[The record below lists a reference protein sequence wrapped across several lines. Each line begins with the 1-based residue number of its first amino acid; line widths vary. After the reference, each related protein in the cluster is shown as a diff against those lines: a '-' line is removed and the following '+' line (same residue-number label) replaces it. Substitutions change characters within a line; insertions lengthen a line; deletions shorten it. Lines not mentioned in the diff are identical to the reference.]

1 MAPMLGDATESGI
14 SRAGHPGQDGAMQI
28 TRFGHAAIL
37 VETADTRVLIDPG
50 AFSDDAVFALTG
62 LDAIVVT
69 HQHPD
74 HIDQDRAPALLDAN
88 PDAVLLSDP
97 ETAAVLDFGSWTAN
111 EDGLEMLVG
120 ELTIRGVGA
129 QHAVILPSIPRIG
142 NVGVLVS
149 APGEPTLFHPGDSYE
164 HAPEGVDVL
173 ALPLSAPWAKASETV
188 DFARRVAPATLFPIH
203 DRTVS
208 DLGYGVYWKQ
218 VSGHAGVDDA
228 RLLGQLD
235 TTTVEVV

>member
-1 MAPMLGDATESGI
+1 
-14 SRAGHPGQDGAMQI
+14 MQI

-37 VETADTRVLIDPG
+37 VEAAGARVLVDPG
-50 AFSDDAVFALTG
+50 GFSDDAVFALTG

-74 HIDQDRAPALLDAN
+74 HVDQDRAPGLLEGN
-88 PDAVLLSDP
+88 PDAVLLCDP
-97 ETAAVLDFGSWTAN
+97 ESAAVLSFGDWTENA
-111 EDGLEMLVG
+111 DGLETVVG
-120 ELTIRGVGA
+120 GITIRGVGA

-142 NVGVLVS
+142 NVGVLLS
-149 APGEPTLFHPGDSYE
+149 AAGEPTLFHPGDTYE
-164 HAPEGVDVL
+164 YAPADVDVL
-173 ALPLSAPWAKASETV
+173 ALPLSAPWAKSSETV
-188 DFARRVAPATLFPIH
+188 DFARRVSPATLFPIH

-208 DLGYGVYWKQ
+208 EAGYGIYWGQ

-235 TTTVEVV
+235 TTTITLV